1 MNLKKY
7 LTYSNLKQLL
17 KYGFSG
23 GLSSG
28 VDLGLFYILTEFIQ
42 IPYYVVAPI
51 SFSIGA
57 IINYFLQRKLTFKN
71 KYSNKTKQFSFF
83 FTYAII
89 ALIVNSLLITLL
101 VEGFTLW
108 PTLAKAIVIPII
120 GLVNFLVHRKITFG
134 LMK

>member
-1 MNLKKY
+1 MNLKKH

-28 VDLGLFYILTEFIQ
+28 VDLVIFYILTEFIQ
-42 IPYYVVAPI
+42 IPYYIVAPI
-51 SFSIGA
+51 SFSLGA
-57 IINYFLQRKLTFKN
+57 IINYFLQRRITFKN
-71 KYSNKTKQFSFF
+71 TYSNKTKQFSFF

-89 ALIVNSLLITLL
+89 ALIANSILITML
-101 VEGFTLW
+101 VEGLSLW

>member
-28 VDLGLFYILTEFIQ
+28 VDLGIFYILTEFAQ
-42 IPYYVVAPI
+42 IPYYIIAPI
-51 SFSIGA
+51 SFSLGA
-57 IINYFLQRKLTFKN
+57 IINYFLQRRITFKN
-71 KYSNKTKQFSFF
+71 TYSNKTKQFSFF

-89 ALIVNSLLITLL
+89 ALIANSILITML
-101 VEGFTLW
+101 VEGLSLW